1 MIEPRYATLQSLFGD
16 RVFRIPE
23 YQRYY
28 SWEKRQ
34 RDDLFGDI
42 EQLAKG
48 VADSHHFMATIVCY
62 RTKEVV
68 SVGQNEYR
76 VHDIVDGQQRIT
88 TLIILLK
95 CIERSLPP
103 DSDDQKE
110 LAKVLVKRDG
120 NILLLQSNNANQA
133 IFDHFLRTGSD
144 PSRADIVTRA
154 DRTFAAGIREC
165 KGFVKQWQEQHGD
178 VLSLLR
184 LIKNRLGFVVY
195 DTEDS
200 RLVYSLFEVLNSR
213 GLAVDWLDKCKSVL
227 MGKAFGLAGSPDA
240 AAAAIQTLQSIW
252 GDIYRRMADASV
264 DGEEI
269 LRVAAALYYSPPRGK
284 PPRAD
289 EAMDVLAER
298 CTAFEEP
305 MNIGHNLRDVAS
317 KLVELDKDVFLGPA
331 TKILQARILAVS
343 IQSAPT
349 LSEREKEAALS
360 QWERIAIRTYGLCAK
375 DARTQV
381 GDYLRLSRDIVSGA
395 AEAATSD
402 KIMDRLR
409 ELGSQYGIEEAIK
422 EGLDGKPIYP
432 DNPDLARYILWR
444 YEEWLAREAGVGAT
458 VDEQVRQAIWN
469 LRAGDSL
476 EHIFPQQPEA
486 NGPWDGKMKRT
497 ASDPDAS
504 LNNVHRI
511 GNLLLLPLPLNQEAQ
526 RAGFAVKREIYARH
540 HLRMVDEVLK
550 ASDWNLSEIDRREQK
565 IIAFARRE
573 WADL

>member
-1 MIEPRYATLQSLFGD
+1 M
-16 RVFRIPE
+16 
-23 YQRYY
+23 
-28 SWEKRQ
+28 
-34 RDDLFGDI
+34 
-42 EQLAKG
+42 
-48 VADSHHFMATIVCY
+48 
-62 RTKEVV
+62 
-68 SVGQNEYR
+68 
-76 VHDIVDGQQRIT
+76 
-88 TLIILLK
+88 
-95 CIERSLPP
+95 
-103 DSDDQKE
+103 
-110 LAKVLVKRDG
+110 
-120 NILLLQSNNANQA
+120 
-133 IFDHFLRTGSD
+133 
-144 PSRADIVTRA
+144 
-154 DRTFAAGIREC
+154 
-165 KGFVKQWQEQHGD
+165 
-178 VLSLLR
+178 
-184 LIKNRLGFVVY
+184 
-195 DTEDS
+195 
-200 RLVYSLFEVLNSR
+200 
-213 GLAVDWLDKCKSVL
+213 
-227 MGKAFGLAGSPDA
+227 
-240 AAAAIQTLQSIW
+240 
-252 GDIYRRMADASV
+252 
-264 DGEEI
+264 
-269 LRVAAALYYSPPRGK
+269 
-284 PPRAD
+284 
-289 EAMDVLAER
+289 
-298 CTAFEEP
+298 
-305 MNIGHNLRDVAS
+305 
-317 KLVELDKDVFLGPA
+317 
-331 TKILQARILAVS
+331 
-343 IQSAPT
+343 
-349 LSEREKEAALS
+349 
-360 QWERIAIRTYGLCAK
+360 
-375 DARTQV
+375 